1 MVFIKKIII
10 ILIITCPFLLNSQ
23 TDLEKSDFINNIYN
37 EALSNGE
44 SYEWLEYLSNDI
56 GHRLSGSVNAERA
69 VNGEET
75 NSLRSLIKFGFSL

>member
-10 ILIITCPFLLNSQ
+10 TLIITCPFLLNSQ

-69 VNGEET
+69 VKWGRDE
-75 NSLRSLIKFGFSL
+75 LIKISD